1 MRLTRFRWS
10 VVTVVAVALAAVG
23 QVDRAEAQD
32 VDLSGTWVFEV
43 QTDAGN
49 GTPTVTLVQEGDEL
63 TGQYSSDLLGE
74 AELEGSVEGSE
85 FTFSVQVEADGTPV
99 TLTYEGSVE
108 SEEELSGTVD
118 FGGFGGGSFTARRE
132 DV

>member
-1 MRLTRFRWS
+1 MRVTRFRWS
-10 VVTVVAVALAAVG
+10 VVVVVLAALGGVE
-23 QVDRAEAQD
+23 RAEAQD

-43 QTDAGN
+43 QTDAGS

-74 AELEGSVEGSE
+74 AEVEGSVEGSE
-85 FTFSVQVEADGTPV
+85 FTFSIRVEADGTPV
-99 TLTYEGSVE
+99 TLTYEGTVE
-108 SEEELSGTVD
+108 SDGELSGTVD
-118 FGGFGGGSFTARRE
+118 LGGFGSGSFTARRD